1 MEVSET
7 ISLLQKK
14 ILKIFGFLILIRL
27 GLYIPVPNVDLDIF
41 SQNQVANPLF
51 GLAKSLTGSTF
62 LGVGAL
68 GILPY
73 INSSI
78 IIQLLTPIIPALERL
93 QKEEGELGRQQITR
107 YTRYLTLGWAIVLS
121 TGVAFILVK
130 PVVFNWNL
138 ILALKIIFSLTT
150 GSMLSMWFAELI
162 TEEKLGNGSSMVI
175 FINIIGGLPASM
187 AEFTSNLENS
197 SSVNNFGTLFLDY
210 GIYILI
216 VGVIILVQ
224 ESYKRVNIV
233 SARQLNFNYLEQAS
247 PSSKLKS
254 SYIPIKLNQGGIMP
268 LVFSTTIATF
278 LLYPLQIFLSKF
290 LTSVDGN
297 LLTSVITFASL
308 GLNLVLIVFFSTF
321 YALLVLKPK
330 DLSDNLTKMAYNV
343 PGIKQG
349 KETTQH
355 LEQIISRLAFM
366 GGIFLA
372 FLTFFPILIGNL
384 LKFNVFKNL
393 TSLIILVGVITDVTS
408 QIKGFLVSQNYENFN
423 KKA

>member
-1 MEVSET
+1 MAVSET
-7 ISLLQKK
+7 INLLQKK
-14 ILKIFGFLILIRL
+14 FLKIFGFLILIRF
-27 GLYIPVPNVDLDIF
+27 GLYIPVPNVDLDVF
-41 SQNQVANPLF
+41 SQNQIANPLF

-62 LGVGAL
+62 LGVGSL

-78 IIQLLTPIIPALERL
+78 IIQLLTPMIPALERL
-93 QKEEGELGRQQITR
+93 QKEEGELGRQQLNR

-187 AEFTSNLENS
+187 SEFTSSLKNS

-278 LLYPLQIFLSKF
+278 LLYPLQLFLSKF
-290 LTSVDGN
+290 LTSVDGD
-297 LLTSVITFASL
+297 LLKNVITFASL

>member
-14 ILKIFGFLILIRL
+14 IIKIFGFLILIRL

-51 GLAKSLTGSTF
+51 GLAKSLTGSSF
-62 LGVGAL
+62 LGIGSL

-78 IIQLLTPIIPALERL
+78 IIQLLTPIVPKLERL

-107 YTRYLTLGWAIVLS
+107 YTRYLTLGWALMLS

-130 PVVFNWNL
+130 PVIFNWS
-138 ILALKIIFSLTT
+138 IVLALKIIFSLTT

-162 TEEKLGNGSSMVI
+162 TKENLGNGSSMII
-175 FINIIGGLPASM
+175 FINIIGGLPASLT
-187 AEFTSNLENS
+187 EFSASLKS
-197 SSVNNFGTLFLDY
+197 SASLNNFFTFV
-210 GIYILI
+210 IVYIVYLGI
-216 VGVIILVQ
+216 VGIIVLVQ
-224 ESYKRVNIV
+224 DSYKKVDIV
-233 SARQLNFNYLEQAS
+233 SARQLNFNYLEQ
-247 PSSKLKS
+247 SSSIGSQLKS

-278 LLYPLQIFLSKF
+278 LFYPLQIVLSKISIIDGAQ
-290 LTSVDGN
+290 LTSV
-297 LLTSVITFASL
+297 LTFASFV
-308 GLNLVLIVFFSTF
+308 LNLFLIVFFSTF

-330 DLSDNLTKMAYNV
+330 DLSENLTKMAYNI

-349 KETTQH
+349 KETVQH

-372 FLTFFPILIGNL
+372 FLAFFPILVGNL
-384 LKFNVFKNL
+384 FQFNIFKNL

-408 QIKGFLVSQNYENFN
+408 QVKGYLVSQNYESF

>member
-7 ISLLQKK
+7 INLLQKK

-51 GLAKSLTGSTF
+51 GLAKSLTGSSF
-62 LGVGAL
+62 LGIGSL

-78 IIQLLTPIIPALERL
+78 VIQLLTPVIPSLERL
-93 QKEEGELGRQQITR
+93 QKEEGELGRQQITS
-107 YTRYLTLGWAIVLS
+107 YTRYLTLGWALVLS

-130 PVVFNWNL
+130 PVIFNWN
-138 ILALKIIFSLTT
+138 ILLAAKIILSLTT

-162 TEEKLGNGSSMVI
+162 TKENLGNGSSMII
-175 FINIIGGLPASM
+175 FINIIGGLPANIS
-187 AEFTSNLENS
+187 EFTANLEKS
-197 SSVNNFGTLFLDY
+197 SFASNFGALFLSY
-210 GIYILI
+210 GIYLVIVALI
-216 VGVIILVQ
+216 VLVQ
-224 ESYKRVNIV
+224 DSYKRVKIV
-233 SARQLNFNYLEQAS
+233 SARQLNFNYLEQS
-247 PSSKLKS
+247 SSNSKLKN

-278 LLYPLQIFLSKF
+278 LIYPLQIVLSNLSGTGQ
-290 LTSVDGN
+290 LTN
-297 LLTSVITFASL
+297 LLTFASFA
-308 GLNLVLIVFFSTF
+308 LNLVLVVFFSSF

-330 DLSDNLTKMAYNV
+330 DLSDNLTKMAYNI
-343 PGIKQG
+343 PGLRQG
-349 KETTQH
+349 KETTQY
-355 LEQIISRLAFM
+355 LEQVISRLAFM

-372 FLTFFPILIGNL
+372 FLAFFPILVGNL
-384 LKFNVFKNL
+384 FQFNLFKNL
-393 TSLIILVGVITDVTS
+393 TSLIILIGVITDVTS
-408 QIKGFLVSQNYENFN
+408 QVKGYLVSQNYESF

>member
-14 ILKIFGFLILIRL
+14 IIKIFGFLILIRL

-51 GLAKSLTGSTF
+51 GLAKSLTGSSF
-62 LGVGAL
+62 LGIGSL

-78 IIQLLTPIIPALERL
+78 IIQLLTPIVPKLERL

-107 YTRYLTLGWAIVLS
+107 YTRYLTLGWALMLS

-130 PVVFNWNL
+130 PVIFNWS
-138 ILALKIIFSLTT
+138 IVLALKIIFSLTT

-162 TEEKLGNGSSMVI
+162 TKENLGNGSSMII
-175 FINIIGGLPASM
+175 FINIIGGLPASLT
-187 AEFTSNLENS
+187 EFSASLRS
-197 SSVNNFGTLFLDY
+197 SASLNNFFTFVVA
-210 GIYILI
+210 YIVYLGI
-216 VGVIILVQ
+216 VGIIVLVQ
-224 ESYKRVNIV
+224 DSYKKVDIV
-233 SARQLNFNYLEQAS
+233 SARQLNFNYLEQ
-247 PSSKLKS
+247 SSSIGSQLKS

-278 LLYPLQIFLSKF
+278 LFYPLQIVLSKISIIDGAQ
-290 LTSVDGN
+290 LTSV
-297 LLTSVITFASL
+297 LTFASFV
-308 GLNLVLIVFFSTF
+308 LNLFLIVFFSTF

-330 DLSDNLTKMAYNV
+330 DLSENLTKMAYNI

-349 KETTQH
+349 KETVQH

-372 FLTFFPILIGNL
+372 FLAFFPILVGNL
-384 LKFNVFKNL
+384 FQFNIFKNL

-408 QIKGFLVSQNYENFN
+408 QVKGYLVSQNYESF

>member
-7 ISLLQKK
+7 INLLQKK

-51 GLAKSLTGSTF
+51 GLAKSLTGSSF

-78 IIQLLTPIIPALERL
+78 IVQLLTPIIPALERL
-93 QKEEGELGRQQITR
+93 QKEEGELGRQQISQ
-107 YTRYLTLGWAIVLS
+107 YTRYLTLGWALILS

-162 TEEKLGNGSSMVI
+162 TQENLGNGSSMVI

-187 AEFTSNLENS
+187 TEFTSSLENS
-197 SSVNNFGTLFLDY
+197 SSTNNFGILFLDY
-210 GIYILI
+210 GIYLLI

-268 LVFSTTIATF
+268 LVFSTTIAAF
-278 LLYPLQIFLSKF
+278 LLYPVQLFLSTF
-290 LTSVDGN
+290 LTSLDAS
-297 LLTSVITFASL
+297 LLTSVITFVSL

-349 KETTQH
+349 KETTLH

-366 GGIFLA
+366 GGVFLA
-372 FLTFFPILIGNL
+372 FLAFFPILIGNL

-408 QIKGFLVSQNYENFN
+408 QIKGFLVSQNYEKFN

>member
-7 ISLLQKK
+7 LNLLKQK

-27 GLYIPVPNVDLDIF
+27 GLYIPVPSIDLDIF

-51 GLAKSLTGSTF
+51 GLAKNLTGSSF
-62 LGVGAL
+62 LGIGSL

-78 IIQLLTPIIPALERL
+78 VIQLLTPVIPSLERL

-107 YTRYLTLGWAIVLS
+107 YTRYLTLAWALILS

-130 PVVFNWNL
+130 PVVFNWS
-138 ILALKIIFSLTT
+138 IVLAFKIIFSLTT

-162 TEEKLGNGSSMVI
+162 TKENLGNGSSMII
-175 FINIIGGLPASM
+175 FINIIGGLPANIS
-187 AEFTSNLENS
+187 EFRSSLENS
-197 SSVNNFGTLFLDY
+197 SSTSNFAALFIAY
-210 GIYILI
+210 AIYLLI
-216 VGVIILVQ
+216 VAVIVLVQ
-224 ESYKRVNIV
+224 DSYKRVNIV
-233 SARQLNFNYLEQAS
+233 SARQLNFNYLEQSS
-247 PSSKLKS
+247 PDSKLKN

-278 LLYPLQIFLSKF
+278 LFYPLQLALSKVLPVDQLTTF
-290 LTSVDGN
+290 L
-297 LLTSVITFASL
+297 TFASF
-308 GLNLVLIVFFSTF
+308 GLNLVLVVFFSTF

-330 DLSDNLTKMAYNV
+330 DLSDNLTKMTYNV
-343 PGIKQG
+343 PGLKQG
-349 KETTQH
+349 KETTRY
-355 LEQIISRLAFM
+355 LEQVISRLAFM

-372 FLTFFPILIGNL
+372 FLAFFPLLVGNVFQ
-384 LKFNVFKNL
+384 FNIFKNL
-393 TSLIILVGVITDVTS
+393 TSLIILIGVITDVTS
-408 QIKGFLVSQNYENFN
+408 QVKGYLVSQNYESF